1 MRPDPALFAD
11 AFADALRPH
20 YDDAVRYCR
29 ALCATWAPHEA
40 EDVLQAA
47 LLRAYE
53 GFGALRDRDRFRPWL
68 FRTLTRTHATAARRH
83 TLRRLVPFPADAE
96 RELGLFAEP
105 TEPEL
110 ALRAALARLGRK
122 ERAALLLYEVAGLS
136 VEEVREAQG
145 DRTASAVKVRLHR
158 ARARLRDMLAE
169 PDVDGAPPEPRPSA
183 LPLT

>member
-1 MRPDPALFAD
+1 MRPDPAAHAD
-11 AFADALRPH
+11 AFEEALRPH

-53 GFGALRDRDRFRPWL
+53 GFGRLRDRARFRPW
-68 FRTLTRTHATAARRH
+68 FFQTLTRTHASAARRH
-83 TLRRLVPFPADAE
+83 ALRRLVPFPADAE
-96 RELGLFAEP
+96 RALGLFAEP

-110 ALRAALARLGRK
+110 ALRAALDRLSRK
-122 ERAALLLYEVAGLS
+122 ERATLLLFEVAGLS
-136 VEEVREAQG
+136 VEEVREALG

-158 ARARLRDMLAE
+158 TRARLRAMLAE
-169 PDVDGAPPEPRPSA
+169 PDVARPAPQTSA